1 MEPTVKQK
9 RIDED
14 RFLEMRQEVLAQW
27 PTGKE
32 VDLAEAVEYQRNL
45 PESKNFMKVTE
56 KLRQEGKTTV
66 WPRAGTPILEDEIK
80 LVKTLV
86 DSGIRHVPVTIDSY
100 TRNYQFEKAQ
110 QALE

>member
-1 MEPTVKQK
+1 MEVKQK

-14 RFLEMRQEVLAQW
+14 RFLEMRKEVLAQW

-32 VDLAEAVEYQRNL
+32 VDLEESVAYQRSL

-56 KLRQEGKTTV
+56 KARQEGKTLI
-66 WPRAGTPILEDEIK
+66 WPRAGTPVLEDEIA

-86 DSGIRHVPVTIDSY
+86 EAGIRHLLSPGEPANWPWRSPWP
-100 TRNYQFEKAQ
+100 QE
-110 QALE
+110 